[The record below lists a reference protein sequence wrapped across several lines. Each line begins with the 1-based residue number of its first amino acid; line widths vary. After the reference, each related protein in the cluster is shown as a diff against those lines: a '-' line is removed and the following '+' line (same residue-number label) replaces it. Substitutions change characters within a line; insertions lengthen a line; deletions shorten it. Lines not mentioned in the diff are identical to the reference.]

1 MRFHGTKRQEV
12 LKQMKENSL
21 CVLTAGPLVKESAD
35 ETYAFSVNRNF
46 YYLTGIDE
54 ADVVLVL
61 LKGKEEKEVL
71 YIKKSDP
78 AYEKWYAATISREE
92 AFNRSGIEDIRYLDD
107 LEEDLEKA
115 VEENEISTVYVDD
128 EEDPLIHFSMDIIDQ
143 FEFFDEMDV
152 ENIYEVIARLRSSKE
167 EEEIEKMMEAIHVT
181 NEGIHCMLDHLK
193 PGMKEYEIEAYYNFV
208 LNSHQLT
215 RSFTTIA
222 ASGKNG
228 VVLHY
233 STNND
238 TLKENELI
246 LFDLGVAKDRYCS
259 DISRTFPISGK
270 FTERQRMVYDIV
282 LEAQRKVFEAA
293 KPGVTTR
300 QLNEVVIE
308 HYQKELKRIGLIE
321 KGTREEVLNYYWH
334 GVSHSIGLDVHD
346 VGVGRDEPLPVGAVI
361 SNEPGLYIAEWNIGI
376 RIEDDIHITENGAE
390 WLSKEILKDPD
401 EIEAYLAN
409 RKM

>member
-1 MRFHGTKRQEV
+1 
-12 LKQMKENSL
+12 MKKNSL

-92 AFNRSGIEDIRYLDD
+92 AFRRSNIEDIRYLDD
-107 LEEDLEKA
+107 LEEDLRKA
-115 VEENEISTVYVDD
+115 VEDHEISTVYVDD
-128 EEDPLIHFSMDIIDQ
+128 EEDPVIHFGMDIIDQ
-143 FEFFDEMDV
+143 FEFLDEMDID
-152 ENIYEVIARLRSSKE
+152 NIYEVIAKLRSSKE

-181 NEGIHCMLDHLK
+181 NEGIHCLLDHLK

-270 FTERQRMVYDIV
+270 FSERQRMVYDIV
-282 LEAQRKVFEAA
+282 LKAQQKVFEAA

-300 QLNEVVIE
+300 QLNDVVIE
-308 HYQKELKRIGLIE
+308 HYQKELKRIGLIKE
-321 KGTREEVLNYYWH
+321 GTREEVLNYYWH

-390 WLSKEILKDPD
+390 WMSKEILKDPD
-401 EIEAYLAN
+401 EIEAYLAG
-409 RKM
+409 RKGV